1 MWHFSN
7 TTNVVIDIDGYFAPV
22 GGSTLAFY
30 PLPPCRVLDTRK
42 PNGDLGG
49 PFLNGGQERDF
60 PVLES
65 SCIPSN
71 ANAVAYSMNFTVV
84 PYNGQPLGYLTV
96 WPQGSP
102 KPVVSTLNNL
112 TATIVADRKST

>member
-49 PFLNGGQERDF
+49 PSS
-60 PVLES
+60 VLERE
-65 SCIPSN
+65 
-71 ANAVAYSMNFTVV
+71 
-84 PYNGQPLGYLTV
+84 GLGYDPL
-96 WPQGSP
+96 
-102 KPVVSTLNNL
+102 
-112 TATIVADRKST
+112 